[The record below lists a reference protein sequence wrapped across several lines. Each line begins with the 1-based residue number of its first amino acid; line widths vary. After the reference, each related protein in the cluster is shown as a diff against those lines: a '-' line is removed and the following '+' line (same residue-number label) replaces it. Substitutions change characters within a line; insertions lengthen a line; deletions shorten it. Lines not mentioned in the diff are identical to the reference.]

1 MHGRRRTRGPRLHSA
16 AALPLRA
23 SAPRVCVC
31 MHACSARPRTYQLH
45 QSCAAGTPPAPR
57 RRRGQ
62 TCSTDSRR
70 HTQPSETLPSDRFEP
85 CVHMGLPMCV
95 RAVYMPRLPWLD
107 QKRCHWQ
114 RASAERGCPGLQQ
127 QHYKE
132 NSQSDRCA
140 PSADPHTRRCWLTA
154 GTASQRAH
162 RAQPA
167 GAGRAR
173 GPHPPVGVVQ
183 REGEAVHDA
192 VGVVAAVRRHLRA
205 DAEALQAQVE
215 VRAHRA
221 LDAHGVADVLLAVVA
236 VVQRPAPGPPR
247 PAGTQARERTSV
259 AGAAGN
265 CSSSSLPT
273 LARAGAAQRGTFAR
287 TARSDEAG
295 RLAAAACRACACLAC
310 VRSHTDSSAGR
321 RQNEALTPRQPLSFS
336 LQQHIL
342 ALSSHGLSAKA
353 AGPRLMPSLFSLSRL
368 HNHGNTLLSSALCR
382 GAWRHHRGA
391 LLLTRCF
398 RSTRS
403 AHVELQPRAVLCN
416 KVTHAALRHAAQK
429 ESGCGLYIQVRALLP
444 QP

>member
-1 MHGRRRTRGPRLHSA
+1 MPGRRRTRGPRLHSA

-45 QSCAAGTPPAPR
+45 RSCAADTPSAPR
-57 RRRGQ
+57 QRRGQ

-70 HTQPSETLPSDRFEP
+70 HTQPSENLPSDGPEP
-85 CVHMGLPMCV
+85 CVHTSLPICV
-95 RAVYMPRLPWLD
+95 RAVHMPRLPWLD

-154 GTASQRAH
+154 GTASQQAH

-236 VVQRPAPGPPR
+236 VVQRPAPARRVQLGRR
-247 PAGTQARERTSV
+247 PGS
-259 AGAAGN
+259 
-265 CSSSSLPT
+265 
-273 LARAGAAQRGTFAR
+273 ARAWQVRLGT
-287 TARSDEAG
+287 
-295 RLAAAACRACACLAC
+295 AAAARLPRGQGQAQH
-310 VRSHTDSSAGR
+310 R
-321 RQNEALTPRQPLSFS
+321 EALPHAPLAQTW
-336 LQQHIL
+336 LVGWLRLRAAL
-342 ALSSHGLSAKA
+342 ALAR
-353 AGPRLMPSLFSLSRL
+353 P
-368 HNHGNTLLSSALCR
+368 
-382 GAWRHHRGA
+382 
-391 LLLTRCF
+391 
-398 RSTRS
+398 
-403 AHVELQPRAVLCN
+403 V
-416 KVTHAALRHAAQK
+416 
-429 ESGCGLYIQVRALLP
+429 
-444 QP
+444 